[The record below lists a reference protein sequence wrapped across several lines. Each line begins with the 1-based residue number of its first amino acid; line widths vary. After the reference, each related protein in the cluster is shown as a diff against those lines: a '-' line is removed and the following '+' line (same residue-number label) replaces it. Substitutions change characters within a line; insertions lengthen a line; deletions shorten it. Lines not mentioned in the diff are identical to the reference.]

1 MNPYYPTLFSPCKIG
16 NVTIK
21 NRICKAPQTTGLS
34 HMDGSVSSR
43 LVRCYE
49 DLARG
54 EVGMVIVEYAYVDR
68 DCSKSASNQLGICDD
83 EYIVG
88 LGWLADTLKN
98 LDCVPCI
105 QIEHCGRQRF
115 LGPPMKSA
123 SPNPWPLM
131 YQRYGRAAI
140 PAELTLDEIDQLVED
155 FGKAALRAKTAGF
168 EVVEIHGAHGY
179 LITNFLS
186 PFTNQRR
193 DWYGGSRENRFRFLE
208 QVFTRCKEYVGEDFP
223 IIVRMSIDEYLG
235 DAGRGE
241 EESKILCQ
249 WMERDGV
256 AAIDA
261 EAAVFETVEWMIP
274 TIYQPKATLAHLA
287 AAIKEAVSIPVF
299 AQGRMFDPEVAEQ
312 VLADGQA
319 DFISESREWIVEPD
333 FVTKL
338 EKGDV
343 EGIRRCINCNY
354 CIGKRIFGQMPLRC
368 TFNPIAGRESRF
380 PNGKV
385 GKAEEKKRVAI
396 IGAGPAGLEAAYIAA
411 QRGHSV
417 EVYEATD
424 RLCGGQLRIASS
436 SPCKDILQHIPD
448 FFRVQLGRLPNVKIH
463 LNSPVTAENAASIEA
478 DTVLVCTGAE
488 PLVPNIPGIDGANVK
503 KAQDVLLGKAEVKGD
518 VVICG
523 GGQVGVETALELIE
537 RGHKITIVEML
548 PDLILKE
555 ELMTRIVMMKKLAAA
570 GVNILCSHSVTAF
583 TDSGVEVEDMKT
595 RSFSRTRK

>member
-1 MNPYYPTLFSPCKIG
+1 
-16 NVTIK
+16 
-21 NRICKAPQTTGLS
+21 
-34 HMDGSVSSR
+34 
-43 LVRCYE
+43 
-49 DLARG
+49 
-54 EVGMVIVEYAYVDR
+54 
-68 DCSKSASNQLGICDD
+68 
-83 EYIVG
+83 
-88 LGWLADTLKN
+88 
-98 LDCVPCI
+98 
-105 QIEHCGRQRF
+105 
-115 LGPPMKSA
+115 
-123 SPNPWPLM
+123 M
-131 YQRYGRAAI
+131 YSC
-140 PAELTLDEIDQLVED
+140 
-155 FGKAALRAKTAGF
+155 
-168 EVVEIHGAHGY
+168 
-179 LITNFLS
+179 N
-186 PFTNQRR
+186 
-193 DWYGGSRENRFRFLE
+193 
-208 QVFTRCKEYVGEDFP
+208 
-223 IIVRMSIDEYLG
+223 
-235 DAGRGE
+235 
-241 EESKILCQ
+241 
-249 WMERDGV
+249 
-256 AAIDA
+256 
-261 EAAVFETVEWMIP
+261 
-274 TIYQPKATLAHLA
+274 
-287 AAIKEAVSIPVF
+287 
-299 AQGRMFDPEVAEQ
+299 
-312 VLADGQA
+312 
-319 DFISESREWIVEPD
+319 
-333 FVTKL
+333 
-338 EKGDV
+338 
-343 EGIRRCINCNY
+343 INCNY

-595 RSFSRTRK
+595 GEKKTLEGDVVIAFGTKPVAAVKELFPDKEVMVIGDARTPDTITSAIHDGFFAALDI